1 MEDNYKSYRIAKQH
15 LINRYSDKITRLRRA
30 SKNLDSFVTI
40 DNFLDNE
47 YSVGYLA
54 KPDKINY
61 GYQHWENINNFIKI
75 LIKDIKFREVV
86 CIPDTIIKYDKYIIR
101 NGIVY
106 YPNDNKLIIPNEIIN
121 TIQRCQDSKRF
132 IYFNFVINWD
142 QSYSHANMIIIDLFN
157 KTIERFE
164 PHGKFNSYNHR
175 YSDSDINKKI
185 NQILK
190 HIGLSNY
197 KYLPPTKLSPP
208 IGLQTI
214 ADAYNGMCV
223 TYSLIYLHLRIMNPD
238 VNQKELVNYLIKKKS
253 TKIIEILLRYTSYIE
268 KALKKNKKQIINEY
282 DELYHNKYRE
292 MKEYITIDKYGKIET
307 DRF

>member
-1 MEDNYKSYRIAKQH
+1 MENNYQSYRIAKQS
-15 LINRYSDKITRLRRA
+15 LINRYSNKIPRLRRA
-30 SKNLDSFVTI
+30 SNNLDSFVTI

-54 KPDKINY
+54 KSDKIDY
-61 GYQHWENINNFIKI
+61 GYQHWENINNFINI

-86 CIPDTIIKYDKYIIR
+86 CIPDTVIKYDSYIIR

-106 YPNDNKLIIPNEIIN
+106 YPIDNKLIIPNEIIEV
-121 TIQRCQDSKRF
+121 IKRCQDNKRF
-132 IYFNFVINWD
+132 IYFNFVIHW
-142 QSYSHANMIIIDLFN
+142 SESSHANMIIIDLFN

-164 PHGKFNSYNHR
+164 PHGKFNSYKYG

-185 NQILK
+185 NQALK
-190 HIGLSNY
+190 HIGLTNY

-208 IGLQTI
+208 IGLQAI
-214 ADAYNGMCV
+214 ADAYTGMCV
-223 TYSLIYLHLRIMNPD
+223 TYCLIYLHLRIINPD
-238 VNQKELVNYLIKKKS
+238 VKQKELVNYLIKKKS

-268 KALKKNKKQIINEY
+268 KALKKNKKQIIKEY
-282 DELYHNKYRE
+282 DELYHHKYRE
-292 MKEYITIDKYGKIET
+292 INQYITINKYGKIET